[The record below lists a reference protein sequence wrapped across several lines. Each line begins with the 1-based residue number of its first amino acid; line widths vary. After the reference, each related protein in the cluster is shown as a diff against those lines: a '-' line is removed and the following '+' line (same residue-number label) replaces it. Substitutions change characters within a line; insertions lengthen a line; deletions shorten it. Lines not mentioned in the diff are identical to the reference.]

1 MSCIDATIE
10 EDDSY
15 FKGLIDI
22 IPPQFYFDKETRD
35 DLAERRSLELAEKF
49 KGQGKKKRNGS
60 DLSEKAKIKRLKYDP
75 LQQKTISQIK
85 EMMVENKTVRTEEK
99 NESESEEEEPFT
111 SVKERKKKNKPS
123 KKPKKVKESSKVES
137 ALNTKEA
144 LLEKLRAKIEALQGR
159 RNLTDEEQIVKKR
172 LRRKESK
179 LKLKM
184 KRMKDKNKPPK
195 SVQGINGHV
204 IATPKGAT
212 AKPIFNKEGKMV
224 FSKFDFTD
232 AGEKD
237 KSSGALTGK
246 DYKKLLEKVE
256 KRKQKIQELSE
267 KDAEK
272 GKLFQEKV
280 AWETA
285 LHKAEGVKVKDN
297 PEHLKK
303 ALKRKEKVKEQRKKK
318 WEDRKERTEKQMNDK
333 QVKRKKNIAAKK
345 NSNIDRKIKKQKKK
359 GRVIPG
365 F

>member
-1 MSCIDATIE
+1 LAC
-10 EDDSY
+10 
-15 FKGLIDI
+15 
-22 IPPQFYFDKETRD
+22 DKYEI
-35 DLAERRSLELAEKF
+35 SKSIF
-49 KGQGKKKRNGS
+49 VIVFSGKR
-60 DLSEKAKIKRLKYDP
+60 
-75 LQQKTISQIK
+75 
-85 EMMVENKTVRTEEK
+85 
-99 NESESEEEEPFT
+99 
-111 SVKERKKKNKPS
+111 
-123 KKPKKVKESSKVES
+123 
-137 ALNTKEA
+137 
-144 LLEKLRAKIEALQGR
+144 
-159 RNLTDEEQIVKKR
+159 LTDEEQIVKKR

-179 LKLKM
+179 LKLKV

-195 SVQGINGHV
+195 SIQGINGHV
-204 IATPKGAT
+204 MATPKGTA

-237 KSSGALTGK
+237 KSSSALTGK

-256 KRKQKIQELSE
+256 KRKQKIKELGE

-272 GKLFQEKV
+272 GKKFQEKV

-303 ALKRKEKVKEQRKKK
+303 ALKKKEKVKEQRKKK
-318 WEDRKERTEKQMNDK
+318 WEERQERTEKQMKDR
-333 QVKRKKNIAAKK
+333 QLKRKKNIAAKK
-345 NSNIDRKIKKQKKK
+345 QSRIDKKIKKKKK